1 MKRVGRDH
9 CQGNMEPMLKQ
20 LKRTLKSAVLR
31 EFHRRNELL
40 RERLG
45 QVDGISP
52 AAWGASRNGAGELV
66 IGDCGVAALARE
78 FGTPLYIVDKARLKA
93 DYDNFIGSFRN
104 IYPRVEVGYS
114 YKTNPLPGVLAELH
128 RFGALAEVISHFE
141 LWLALRLGVPPGR
154 ILFNGPGKTS
164 EAIELAVREGVS
176 LINIDSLAEI
186 DDIANA
192 AVRWSRQQVVGVRIV
207 TSVGWS
213 AQFGLSLQS
222 GDAFEAFRR
231 IATHPN
237 LTASGL
243 HFHLGTGIREAPIY
257 LKAVREM
264 LDFAQRLKSE
274 LKIEIMHFDLGGG
287 FGVPTVRPMSIWDQ
301 RLMANGMPP
310 GPVDTDAAAR
320 PRDYSQRIIE
330 LVRQYYPVEDA
341 SLPTIYFEPG
351 RALSSQAQCLI
362 LKVLAIKTSGG
373 GRPKVILDGG
383 KNIAMP
389 TGYEL
394 HELLPVNIATD
405 LRLQTDFFGPLCHPG
420 DQLYVAKPFPQLT
433 PGDLVAV
440 MDAGAYFVPNQMNF
454 SHARPAAI
462 MIAEGRP
469 HVLRDRESF
478 GDVVRLDR
486 LDTTDAL
493 LAA

>member
-1 MKRVGRDH
+1 M
-9 CQGNMEPMLKQ
+9 
-20 LKRTLKSAVLR
+20 
-31 EFHRRNELL
+31 L

-45 QVDGISP
+45 QVDGIPP

-66 IGDCGVAALARE
+66 IGNCSVAAVAHE
-78 FGTPLYIVDKARLKA
+78 FGTPLHIVDNIRLNA
-93 DYDNFIGSFRN
+93 DFENFVNSFRSL
-104 IYPRVEVGYS
+104 YPKIEVGYS

-141 LWLALRLGVPPGR
+141 LWLALRLGVSPER

-176 LINIDSLAEI
+176 LINIDSLTEI
-186 DDIANA
+186 DEIAIA
-192 AVRWSRQQVVGVRIV
+192 AARFNRRQAVGVRIV

-213 AQFGLSLQS
+213 AQFGLSLES

-231 IATHPN
+231 MAAHPHLIAN
-237 LTASGL
+237 GL

-257 LKAVREM
+257 LKAVRET
-264 LDFAQRLKSE
+264 LEFTHRLKSE
-274 LKIEIMHFDLGGG
+274 LKIEVKHLDLGGG

-310 GPVDTDAAAR
+310 GPVNTEAAAR
-320 PRDYSQRIIE
+320 PNDYSRSIIE
-330 LVRQYYPVEDA
+330 LVRHYYPDDS

-362 LKVLAIKTSGG
+362 LKVLAVKDSGS
-373 GRPKVILDGG
+373 RPKVILDGG

-394 HELLPVNIATD
+394 HELLPVNLATD
-405 LRLQTDFFGPLCHPG
+405 VRVPTDFFGPLCHPG
-420 DQLYVAKPFPQLT
+420 DQLFVAKRFPPVK
-433 PGDLVAV
+433 PGDLVAI

-454 SHARPAAI
+454 SHARPGAI
-462 MIAEGRP
+462 MIAAGRP

-486 LDTTDAL
+486 LDASDGL

>member
-1 MKRVGRDH
+1 
-9 CQGNMEPMLKQ
+9 MLEQ
-20 LKRTLKSAVLR
+20 LKKTLKSAVLR
-31 EFHRRNELL
+31 ELHRRNELL
-40 RERLG
+40 RDRLG

-52 AAWGASRNGAGELV
+52 AAWGASRNSAGELV
-66 IGDCGVAALARE
+66 IGGCSVPALARE

-93 DYDNFIGSFRN
+93 DFEDFIGSFRN
-104 IYPRVEVGYS
+104 IYPKIEVGYS

-141 LWLALRLGVPPGR
+141 LWLALRLGVPPER
-154 ILFNGPGKTS
+154 ILFNGPGKTP
-164 EAIELAVREGVS
+164 EAIGLAVREGVS

-186 DDIANA
+186 DEIASA
-192 AVRWSRQQVVGVRIV
+192 AARCGRRQAVGVRIV

-213 AQFGLSLQS
+213 AQFGLSLES

-231 IATHPN
+231 MAIHPN
-237 LTASGL
+237 LIATGL

-264 LDFAQRLKSE
+264 LDFARRLKSE
-274 LKIEIMHFDLGGG
+274 LKIEVMHLDLGGG
-287 FGVPTVRPMSIWDQ
+287 FGVPTVRPMSMWDQ
-301 RLMANGMPP
+301 RLIANGMPP
-310 GPVDTDAAAR
+310 GPVDMEAAAR
-320 PRDYSQRIIE
+320 PSDYSRSIIE
-330 LVRQYYPVEDA
+330 LVRQYYPVEDS

-362 LKVLAIKTSGG
+362 LKVLAVKTSGG
-373 GRPKVILDGG
+373 SRPKVILDGG

-389 TGYEL
+389 TGYEV
-394 HELLPVNIATD
+394 HELLPVNGATD
-405 LRLQTDFFGPLCHPG
+405 AVRENIDFFGPLCHPG
-420 DQLYVAKPFPQLT
+420 DQLFVAKRFPRLA

-454 SHARPAAI
+454 SHTRPAAV

-478 GDVVRLDR
+478 GDIVRLDR
-486 LDTTDAL
+486 LDATDRL